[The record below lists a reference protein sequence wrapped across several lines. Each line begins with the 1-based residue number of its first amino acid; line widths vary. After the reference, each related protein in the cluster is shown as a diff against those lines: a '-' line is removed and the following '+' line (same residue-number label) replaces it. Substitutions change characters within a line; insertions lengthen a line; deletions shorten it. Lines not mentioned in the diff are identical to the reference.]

1 VSGGAITIIGPGRM
15 GLAIGGALAEGD
27 NAIRLLYF
35 GRHPEPPGHP
45 LFTQGRAEY
54 VFGLEAIRAG
64 TRAVLIAVPDAVIPE
79 VAFSLA
85 ALGPAPQGCVAFH
98 LSGRLPTDV
107 LEPLHE
113 RGFAVG
119 SFHPMQAVSNP
130 IRGAERMRGSFVAI
144 EGGPEAAS
152 MGRTIADAM
161 GAHTLTVP
169 SARKPL
175 FHAASTLAS
184 SYLLPLLDLSVRVME
199 RAGVSS
205 ADAVPALIS
214 LVRGTLDSV
223 EEGGVP
229 AALGGPISM
238 GDVEGVS
245 LHLRALEPEDAHLY
259 ALIGLEVLR
268 IGDHALDD
276 RRLVELTE
284 LLQRYADLETTPS
297 GI

>member
-1 VSGGAITIIGPGRM
+1 MSGGGITIVGPGRM

-27 NAIRLLYF
+27 DAIGLVFF
-35 GRHPEPPGHP
+35 GRHPEPPSHP

-54 VFGLEAIRAG
+54 VFGLEPIRPR

-85 ALGPAPQGCVAFH
+85 ALGPAPDGCVAFH

-107 LEPLHE
+107 LEPLYE
-113 RGFAVG
+113 RGYAVG
-119 SFHPMQAVSNP
+119 TFHPMQSVSNP
-130 IRGAERMRGSFVAI
+130 VRGAERMRGSFVAV
-144 EGGPEAAS
+144 EGGPQAAS
-152 MGRTIADAM
+152 MGRTIADTM
-161 GAHTLTVP
+161 GANALMVP
-169 SARKPL
+169 SARKAL
-175 FHAASTLAS
+175 FHAASTMAS
-184 SYLLPLLDLSVRVME
+184 SYLLPLLDLSVRAME
-199 RAGVSS
+199 RAGVSG

-229 AALGGPISM
+229 AALRGPISL

-268 IGDHALDD
+268 IGDHALDEQ
-276 RRLVELTE
+276 RVVELTE